1 MVLKEVIMD
10 LEQLSKNITIDT
22 SVSQDIAELCN
33 KLLDI
38 QKEVTTLEDKLKKK
52 KEEELKLSES
62 DIPNL
67 MQKAGVAQIKL
78 THGSSVE
85 IKTNNRCLL

>member
-1 MVLKEVIMD
+1 MD

-78 THGSSVE
+78 TDGSSVE
-85 IKTNNRCLL
+85 VKPYYGARK